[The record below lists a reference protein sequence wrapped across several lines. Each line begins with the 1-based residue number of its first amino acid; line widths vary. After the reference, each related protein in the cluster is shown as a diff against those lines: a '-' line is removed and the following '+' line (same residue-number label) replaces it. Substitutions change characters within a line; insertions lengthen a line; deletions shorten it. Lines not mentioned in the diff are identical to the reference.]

1 MSFFYLVFDK
11 NFRMVQLSYVIYESW
26 LNMTTE
32 REKMTAGQPYQQYD
46 AELQARRREV
56 RKQLSAINALNDNAE
71 QNRRLSTLLGSAGD
85 NLWIE
90 TGVEFDYGYN
100 IHVGNDFYANYHL
113 TLLDTCPI
121 TIGNHCYFGPDV
133 GLYTPI
139 HPLNPEERLDDVEM
153 GAPISIGDN
162 CWLGGHVSILPGVS
176 LGKNVVVGAGSV
188 VTKSFGD
195 NVVIVGNPARVI
207 KTVK

>member
-1 MSFFYLVFDK
+1 
-11 NFRMVQLSYVIYESW
+11 
-26 LNMTTE
+26 MTTE

-46 AELQARRREV
+46 EELQARRREI
-56 RKQLSAINALNDNAE
+56 RKQLSVINALNDNAE
-71 QNRRLSTLLGSAGD
+71 QNLRLKALLGSAGD

-139 HPLNPEERLDDVEM
+139 HPLNPEQRLADVEM

-162 CWLGGHVSILPGVS
+162 CWLGGHVTILPGVS

>member
-1 MSFFYLVFDK
+1 MK
-11 NFRMVQLSYVIYESW
+11 
-26 LNMTTE
+26 TE
-32 REKMTAGQPYQQYD
+32 REKMTAGEPYQQYD
-46 AELQARRREV
+46 EELQQRRSVV
-56 RKQLSAINALNDNAE
+56 RKELSAINSLSDNKE
-71 QNRRLSTLLGSAGD
+71 QNQRLAKLLGDSGN

-100 IHVGNDFYANYHL
+100 IHVGDDFYANYHL

-133 GLYTPI
+133 GLYTPV
-139 HPLNPEERLDDVEM
+139 HPLDPDQRKADVEM
-153 GAPISIGDN
+153 GKPITIGDN
-162 CWLGGHVSILPGVS
+162 CWLGGHVTVLPGVT
-176 LGKNVVVGAGSV
+176 LGENVVVGAGSV